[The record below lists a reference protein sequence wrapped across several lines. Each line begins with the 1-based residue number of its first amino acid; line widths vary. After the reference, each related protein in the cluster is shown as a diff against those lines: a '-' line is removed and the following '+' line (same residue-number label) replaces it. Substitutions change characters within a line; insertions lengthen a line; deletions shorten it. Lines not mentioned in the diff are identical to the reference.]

1 MVDTPTSLAHPEDE
15 MMKHM
20 FSIDIYNCIKPRK
33 ILFRSIR
40 VFELSAE
47 ASIRAFLLASN
58 IFFISGQQQYVS
70 AISLIYLRLYPL
82 YRQE

>member
-1 MVDTPTSLAHPEDE
+1 
-15 MMKHM
+15 M
-20 FSIDIYNCIKPRK
+20 FPIDIYSCIKGENTL
-33 ILFRSIR
+33 ISSIR
-40 VFELSAE
+40 MFKLSAE

-58 IFFISGQQQYVS
+58 NFFVSGQKQYVS